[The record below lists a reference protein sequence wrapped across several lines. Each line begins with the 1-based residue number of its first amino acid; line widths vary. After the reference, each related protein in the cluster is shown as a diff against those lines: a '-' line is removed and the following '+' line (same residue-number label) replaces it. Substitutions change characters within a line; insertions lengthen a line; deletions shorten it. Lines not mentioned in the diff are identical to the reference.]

1 MPSDAAR
8 PASHTDRVPSRA
20 SVRVAPQPEEH
31 AGGELELVELSADH
45 PGFSDADY
53 RRRRNEIA
61 QLAIDYVDGEPVPH
75 VAYTEAEHAVW
86 REVRSHLRALHERYA
101 CREYIEACEL
111 LPLDG
116 EHLPQ
121 LDEVNTRLA
130 AHQGFRLVPVA
141 GLVSGRMFLSYL
153 SRQTFLSTQYMRHPN
168 APLYTPEPDVIHEL
182 VGHAPTLAHPLFA
195 HANELFGRAAL
206 RLDDDAMIGVARLY
220 WYSLEFGVVRE
231 RGALKAVGAGL
242 LSSVG
247 ELARFEEQAELQPFD
262 AAAIA
267 ATPYD
272 PTDYHSV
279 LFVADDFASM
289 VGALERYLDEA

>member
-1 MPSDAAR
+1 MPSDTAR
-8 PASHTDRVPSRA
+8 PAPHPDRIPSRA

-31 AGGELELVELSADH
+31 AGGEVELVELSADH

-61 QLAIDYVDGEPVPH
+61 RLALDYVDGEPVPR

-86 REVRSHLRALHERYA
+86 REVRSHLRPLHERYA
-101 CREYIEACEL
+101 CREYVEACEL
-111 LPLDG
+111 LRLDA
-116 EHLPQ
+116 ERLPQ
-121 LDEVNTRLA
+121 LDDVNAMLT

-153 SRQTFLSTQYMRHPN
+153 SRQTFLSTQYLRHQN
-168 APLYTPEPDVIHEL
+168 APLYTPEPDIIHEL

-206 RLDDDAMIGVARLY
+206 RLDDDAMVGVARLY
-220 WYSLEFGVVRE
+220 WYSLKFGVVRE

-242 LSSVG
+242 LSSFG
-247 ELARFEEQAELQPFD
+247 ELGRFEDQAELRPFD
-262 AAAIA
+262 ARAIA
-267 ATPYD
+267 DTPYD
-272 PTDYHSV
+272 PTDYQSL
-279 LFVADDFASM
+279 LFVAEDFPSM
-289 VGALERYLDEA
+289 VGAIERYLDEA